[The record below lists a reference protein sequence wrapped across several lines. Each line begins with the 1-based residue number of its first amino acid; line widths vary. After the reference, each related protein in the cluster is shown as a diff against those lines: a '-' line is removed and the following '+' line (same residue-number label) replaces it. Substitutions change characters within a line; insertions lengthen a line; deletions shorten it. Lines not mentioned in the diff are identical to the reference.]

1 MDFVQVDK
9 SHNKDYKIDIQEIL
23 DYNYC
28 PVYYKL
34 KYSNPGLE
42 NLTEAYDRIL
52 RKCFYS
58 YINLLKSNSSVD
70 IGYLTK
76 LWGKHWIKDKS
87 LIKLMTTP
95 SASMRDRYDLLRKN
109 GIESLISFH
118 NLMKQG
124 SQYPILINKGYE
136 IRISNN
142 IILTGKWEYIRELQT
157 EEDNI
162 FQIIKFQHRKDK
174 FQTLMQMRYD
184 LELTAAAYAFET
196 TFTAPNYQVVYA
208 NIYKEKMVPS
218 YRDKSDFNILKQTV
232 INTVK
237 CISNNIYTISPDTKC
252 FHCIYRNQ
260 CENYIKKEG
269 NIL

>member
-1 MDFVQVDK
+1 MDSVQVGN

-34 KYSNPGLE
+34 KYNNPGLE

-58 YINLLKSNSSVD
+58 YMNLLKSNSSVD

-124 SQYPILINKGYE
+124 SQYPILINKGYK
-136 IRISNN
+136 IRITNN
-142 IILTGKWEYIRELQT
+142 VILTGKWEYIRELQT
-157 EEDNI
+157 EEENI

-184 LELTAAAYAFET
+184 LELTAAAFAFEN
-196 TFTAPNYQVVYA
+196 TFTAPKYQVVYA

-218 YRDKSDFNILKQTV
+218 YRDNNDFNILKQTV
-232 INTVK
+232 INTIK

-252 FHCIYRNQ
+252 FHCTYRNQ

>member
-1 MDFVQVDK
+1 
-9 SHNKDYKIDIQEIL
+9 
-23 DYNYC
+23 
-28 PVYYKL
+28 
-34 KYSNPGLE
+34 
-42 NLTEAYDRIL
+42 
-52 RKCFYS
+52 
-58 YINLLKSNSSVD
+58 
-70 IGYLTK
+70 
-76 LWGKHWIKDKS
+76 
-87 LIKLMTTP
+87 
-95 SASMRDRYDLLRKN
+95 MRDRYDLLRKN

-252 FHCIYRNQ
+252 FHCTYRNQ